1 MAGQTDNLAFFQDD
15 SILTEEAFGLKIGDD
30 GLWKSKE
37 TEDPEE
43 YLKKFAEYEQSVL
56 AFSRIISKGKIEEKD
71 GSSTAVSE
79 NLSSVGEDGTVVTK
93 KFVCPNCG
101 KLVDQLLQNGYCS
114 KSCATKARLTRQKAK
129 VSAAGEKTLDLID
142 KIRDKLKLLDMAINL
157 ISELPE
163 LIKGRVRLPQE
174 YRDYITLRIDAI
186 FLQIKKFINTLMIM
200 KNEALIELLKK
211 VKFGDLDSKLQVIFQ
226 PISTILTTIASVQ
239 QAMNIALAAIL
250 ALLKMPM
257 TGISPQSYGWL
268 MTAKS
273 AQFPEHAGK
282 LFVEI
287 IPKANLALDFPN
299 KMNIINTQ
307 AIEAITKASLPPV
320 TDIEYFMD
328 PTAFKVRFALSQD
341 NAPRVKK
348 MIQMLEA
355 LIVFGA
361 DTFPRYK
368 RLSLANVWFVI
379 SILTGWGPTSR
390 GVFGDFIFHGPI

>member
-1 MAGQTDNLAFFQDD
+1 MAEQTDNLAFFQDD
-15 SILTEEAFGLKIGDD
+15 SILTEEAFGLKIEED
-30 GLWKSKE
+30 GMWKSQE

-43 YLKKFAEYEQSVL
+43 YMRKFAEYEQSIY
-56 AFSRIISKGKIEEKD
+56 AFSRIINKGKIEEKD
-71 GSSTAVSE
+71 GSSTAISE
-79 NLSSVGEDGTVVTK
+79 NTSSVGEDGTVVTK
-93 KFVCPNCG
+93 KFRCPNCG
-101 KLVDQLLQNGYCS
+101 KMVDQLLQNGYCS

-129 VSAAGEKTLDLID
+129 VSAAGEKTLELID

-157 ISELPE
+157 ITELPE
-163 LIKGRVRLPQE
+163 LIKGKMKLPQE

-186 FLQIKKFINTLMIM
+186 FLQIKKFINILMIM

-211 VKFGDLDSKLQVIFQ
+211 VKFGDLDEKLQVIFQ

-287 IPKANLALDFPN
+287 IPKANLMLDFPN
-299 KMNIINTQ
+299 KLNIINTQ
-307 AIEAITKASLPPV
+307 AIEAIVNASLPPV
-320 TDIEYFMD
+320 TDIEYFLD

-348 MIQMLEA
+348 LIQILES

-368 RLSLANVWFVI
+368 RLSLTNVWFVL
-379 SILTGWGPTSR
+379 SIITGWGPTSR